1 MILIDSS
8 VWIDYFNGNKT
19 AQTDWL
25 DAALGETPIVIG
37 DLILTEVLQGFQ
49 SDKDFKIARDILL
62 RIPFVPMGGRELAL
76 ESAMNYRLLRKKGVT
91 VRKTID
97 VMIGTFC
104 IHYRLPLLHD
114 DRDFDPMVK
123 FLGLEVIET

>member
-1 MILIDSS
+1 M
-8 VWIDYFNGNKT
+8 
-19 AQTDWL
+19 
-25 DAALGETPIVIG
+25 
-37 DLILTEVLQGFQ
+37 
-49 SDKDFKIARDILL
+49 
-62 RIPFVPMGGRELAL
+62 
-76 ESAMNYRLLRKKGVT
+76 T

-123 FLGLEVIET
+123 LLGLEVIEA